1 MKFILIIIFSIFT
14 TSLYADWRNQA
25 AGKTLNDISKKTS
38 KFVSGLIPGEGLTEV
53 DIDMRASSFLRG
65 GDRRGERDSD
75 TNFQFSILGVRDV
88 LSKEN
93 SNLFTQFSVHNQD
106 INDDQRII
114 GNLGLGY
121 RFLNS
126 DQSMMFGTNTF
137 YDQDL
142 SEGHKRIGAGL
153 EAKAAMLDLNFNLY
167 QKITNQKIIS
177 GTAEQILSGQVYN
190 ISSQIPYMPWVIFN
204 YQGYRWENEK
214 SNQDSKGNIRSLEMA
229 LSPSIQ
235 FTASQDVSSVDGQDN
250 VNNYKLTFI
259 YPPRNSQASLLDGT
273 LAQEAFTKKD
283 MQATLKDKVRRNN
296 NLAVEIQG
304 AIIFTS
310 N

>member
-1 MKFILIIIFSIFT
+1 
-14 TSLYADWRNQA
+14 
-25 AGKTLNDISKKTS
+25 
-38 KFVSGLIPGEGLTEV
+38 
-53 DIDMRASSFLRG
+53 
-65 GDRRGERDSD
+65 
-75 TNFQFSILGVRDV
+75 
-88 LSKEN
+88 
-93 SNLFTQFSVHNQD
+93 
-106 INDDQRII
+106 
-114 GNLGLGY
+114 LGLGH

-214 SNQDSKGNIRSLEMA
+214 SNQDNKGNIRSLEMA
-229 LSPSIQ
+229 LSPSLQ
-235 FTASQDVSSVDGQDN
+235 FTAAQDVSSVDGQDD

-259 YPPRNSQASLLDGT
+259 HPPRNNQASLLDGAI
-273 LAQEAFTKKD
+273 AQEAFVKKD
-283 MQATLKDKVRRNN
+283 MQAALKNKVRRNN

-304 AIIFTS
+304 SIIFTS
-310 N
+310 K

>member
-1 MKFILIIIFSIFT
+1 MKFIYIIIFSIFT

-25 AGKTLNDISKKTS
+25 VGKSLNDISEKTT

-53 DIDMRASSFLRG
+53 DISARDNNYLRLNKDG
-65 GDRRGERDSD
+65 NNS
-75 TNFQFSILGVRDV
+75 FQFSILGVRDIV
-88 LSKEN
+88 SKKS
-93 SNLFTQFSVHNQD
+93 SNLFTQFSLHNQD

-114 GNLGLGY
+114 GNLGVGY

-126 DQSMMFGTNTF
+126 DQSMMFGANTF

-142 SEGHKRIGAGL
+142 SEGHKRLGAGL
-153 EAKAAMLDLNFNLY
+153 EAKAAMLDFNYNLY
-167 QKITNQKIIS
+167 QKTTNMKVVS
-177 GTAEQILSGQVYN
+177 GNKEQTLSGQEYN
-190 ISSQIPYMPWVIFN
+190 ISSQIPYMSWATFN

-214 SNQDSKGNIRSLEMA
+214 SNQDNKGNIRSLEMV
-229 LSPSIQ
+229 LSPSLQ
-235 FTASQDVSSVDGQDN
+235 FTAAQDVSSVDGQDD

-259 YPPRNSQASLLDGT
+259 HPPRNNKPSLLDG
-273 LAQEAFTKKD
+273 AIDQNAFTKKD

-304 AIIFTS
+304 AIIVTKK
-310 N
+310 

>member
-1 MKFILIIIFSIFT
+1 MRKITFAFYILILCGI
-14 TSLYADWRNQA
+14 TSVRADLSTEIVA
-25 AGKTLNDISKKTS
+25 ISNVGEKVT

-53 DIDMRASSFLRG
+53 DISM
-65 GDRRGERDSD
+65 RDS
-75 TNFQFSILGVRDV
+75 NFIRGTRDGESVFQYSILGVRDIV
-88 LSKEN
+88 SKEN

-106 INDDQRII
+106 INNDQRII

-126 DQSMMFGTNTF
+126 DQSMMFGANTF

-142 SEGHKRIGAGL
+142 LEEHKRLGAGL
-153 EAKAAMLDLNFNLY
+153 EAKAAMLDFNFNLY
-167 QKITNQKIIS
+167 QKITNQKIVS

-190 ISSQIPYMPWVIFN
+190 ISSQIPYLPWTTFN

-214 SNQDSKGNIRSLEMA
+214 SNQDNKGNIYSLEMA
-229 LSPSIQ
+229 LSPSLQ
-235 FTASQDVSSVDGQDN
+235 FDIDKDVSSVDGQDH

-259 YPPRNSQASLLDGT
+259 HPPRNNQPSLLDGAI
-273 LAQEAFTKKD
+273 AQEAFVKKN
-283 MQATLKDKVRRNN
+283 MQAALKDKVRRNN

-304 AIIFTS
+304 AIIVTKK
-310 N
+310 

>member
-1 MKFILIIIFSIFT
+1 MKFILIIIFSVFT
-14 TSLYADWRNQA
+14 TSLHADWRNTA
-25 AGKTLNDISKKTS
+25 TGKTIDVISKKTS

-53 DIDMRASSFLRG
+53 DIDLR
-65 GDRRGERDSD
+65 DSNFSRGERDGD
-75 TNFQFSILGVRDV
+75 TNVQFSILGVRDV

-93 SNLFTQFSVHNQD
+93 SNLFTQFSLHNQD

-114 GNLGLGY
+114 GNLGLGH

>member
-1 MKFILIIIFSIFT
+1 MRKITFAFYILILCGI
-14 TSLYADWRNQA
+14 TSVRADLSTEIVA
-25 AGKTLNDISKKTS
+25 ISNVGEKVT

-53 DIDMRASSFLRG
+53 DISM
-65 GDRRGERDSD
+65 RDS
-75 TNFQFSILGVRDV
+75 NFIRGRRDGESVFQYSILGVRDIV
-88 LSKEN
+88 SKEN

-106 INDDQRII
+106 INNDQRII

-126 DQSMMFGTNTF
+126 DQSMMFGANTF

-142 SEGHKRIGAGL
+142 LEEHKRLGAGL
-153 EAKAAMLDLNFNLY
+153 EAKAAMLDFNFNLY
-167 QKITNQKIIS
+167 QKITNQKIVS

-190 ISSQIPYMPWVIFN
+190 ISSQIPYLPWTTFN

-214 SNQDSKGNIRSLEMA
+214 SNQDNKGNIYSLEMA
-229 LSPSIQ
+229 LSPSLQ
-235 FTASQDVSSVDGQDN
+235 FDIDKDVSSVDGQDH

-259 YPPRNSQASLLDGT
+259 HPPRNNQPSLLDGAI
-273 LAQEAFTKKD
+273 AQEAFVKKN
-283 MQATLKDKVRRNN
+283 MQAALKNKVRRNN

-304 AIIFTS
+304 SVIITS
-310 N
+310 K

>member
-1 MKFILIIIFSIFT
+1 MKFFLSICTFA
-14 TSLYADWRNQA
+14 LAMGVNAYADI
-25 AGKTLNDISKKTS
+25 KDLTLNKIGEKTTN
-38 KFVSGLIPGEGLTEV
+38 FVSGLIPGEGLTEV
-53 DIDMRASSFLRG
+53 DINVKDSNFFRG
-65 GDRRGERDSD
+65 QREGNS
-75 TNFQFSILGVRDV
+75 NFQFSILGVRDI

-93 SNLFTQFSVHNQD
+93 SNMFTQFSVHNQD

-190 ISSQIPYMPWVIFN
+190 ISSQIPYMPWVTFN

-214 SNQDSKGNIRSLEMA
+214 AQQDNKGNIRSLEMA
-229 LSPSIQ
+229 LSPSLQ
-235 FTASQDVSSVDGQDN
+235 FTAAQDVSSVDGQDD

-259 YPPRNSQASLLDGT
+259 HPPRNNQPSLLDGAI
-273 LAQEAFTKKD
+273 AQEAFVKQN
-283 MQATLKDKVRRNN
+283 MQAALKNKVRRNN

-304 AIIFTS
+304 SVIITS
-310 N
+310 K

>member
-1 MKFILIIIFSIFT
+1 MKQIIFIIYILMLCSVTSVRADLSDKMAEISGAGEKT
-14 TSLYADWRNQA
+14 T
-25 AGKTLNDISKKTS
+25 

-53 DIDMRASSFLRG
+53 EINLR
-65 GDRRGERDSD
+65 DSNFFRGEREGD

-106 INDDQRII
+106 INDNQRII
-114 GNLGLGY
+114 GNLGFGY

-126 DQSMMFGTNTF
+126 DQSMMFGANTF

-153 EAKAAMLDLNFNLY
+153 EAKAAMLDFNYNLY
-167 QKITNQKIIS
+167 QKATNQKIIS
-177 GTAEQILSGQVYN
+177 ETAEQILNGQEYN
-190 ISSQIPYMPWVIFN
+190 ISSQIPYMPWAIFN

-214 SNQDSKGNIRSLEMA
+214 SNQDNKGNIRSLEMA
-229 LSPSIQ
+229 ISPSLQ
-235 FTASQDVSSVDGQDN
+235 FTAAQDVSSVDGQDDI
-250 VNNYKLTFI
+250 NNYKLTFI
-259 YPPRNSQASLLDGT
+259 HPPRNNQASLLDGAI
-273 LAQEAFTKKD
+273 AQEAFVKKD
-283 MQATLKDKVRRNN
+283 MQTALKDKVRRNN

-304 AIIFTS
+304 SIIFTS

>member
-1 MKFILIIIFSIFT
+1 MRKITFAFYILILCGI
-14 TSLYADWRNQA
+14 TSVRADLSTEIVA
-25 AGKTLNDISKKTS
+25 ISNVGEKVT

-53 DIDMRASSFLRG
+53 DISM
-65 GDRRGERDSD
+65 RDS
-75 TNFQFSILGVRDV
+75 NFIRGTRDGESVFQYSILGVRDIV
-88 LSKEN
+88 SKEN

-106 INDDQRII
+106 INNDQRII

-126 DQSMMFGTNTF
+126 DQSMMFGANTF

-142 SEGHKRIGAGL
+142 LEEHKRLGAGL
-153 EAKAAMLDLNFNLY
+153 EAKAAMLDFNFNLY
-167 QKITNQKIIS
+167 QKITNQKIVS

-190 ISSQIPYMPWVIFN
+190 ISSQIPYLPWTTFN

-214 SNQDSKGNIRSLEMA
+214 SNQDNKGNIYSLEMA
-229 LSPSIQ
+229 LSPSLQ
-235 FTASQDVSSVDGQDN
+235 FDIDKDVSSVDGQDH

-259 YPPRNSQASLLDGT
+259 HPPRNNQPSLLDGAI
-273 LAQEAFTKKD
+273 AQEAFVKKN
-283 MQATLKDKVRRNN
+283 MQAALKNKVRRNN

-304 AIIFTS
+304 SIIFTS
-310 N
+310 K

>member
-1 MKFILIIIFSIFT
+1 MRKITFAFYILILCGI
-14 TSLYADWRNQA
+14 TSVRADLSTEIVA
-25 AGKTLNDISKKTS
+25 ISNVGEKVT

-53 DIDMRASSFLRG
+53 DISM
-65 GDRRGERDSD
+65 RDS
-75 TNFQFSILGVRDV
+75 NFIRGTRDGESVFQYSILGVRDIV
-88 LSKEN
+88 SKEN

-106 INDDQRII
+106 INNDQRII

-126 DQSMMFGTNTF
+126 DQSMMFGANTF

-142 SEGHKRIGAGL
+142 LEEHKRLGAGL
-153 EAKAAMLDLNFNLY
+153 EAKAAMLDFNFNLY
-167 QKITNQKIIS
+167 QKITNQKIVS

-190 ISSQIPYMPWVIFN
+190 ISSQIPYLPWTTFN

-214 SNQDSKGNIRSLEMA
+214 SNQDNKGNIYSLEMA
-229 LSPSIQ
+229 LSPSLQ
-235 FTASQDVSSVDGQDN
+235 FTAEQDVSSVDGQDD

-259 YPPRNSQASLLDGT
+259 HPPRNNQPSLLDGAI
-273 LAQEAFTKKD
+273 AQEAFVKKN
-283 MQATLKDKVRRNN
+283 MQAALKDKVRRNN

-304 AIIFTS
+304 SVIITS
-310 N
+310 K